1 MKYYNKLLLLA
12 CLSGALGAC
21 ADDEIAA
28 FKTDKPESIV
38 EYEYLNAYDALKTY
52 VDRTANPHFKLGT
65 GVTES
70 DFLSKGLVYSLVC
83 ANYDEVTAGNAMKY
97 SSVVGNN
104 GSMNFSTVR
113 DLVKVAKGA
122 GITIYGHTLCWHSQQ
137 NNKYLNG
144 IIADK
149 VVESEHPSEPTLD
162 PSVISNG
169 DFEDGTITGWGG
181 WGNSSSR
188 AISAAGQGHNG
199 GHALKI
205 TNPTVGSDHYFVQT
219 SYNVAFK
226 SGETYQLSFYV
237 KGASAGIGQVVAQD
251 ANYAGD
257 PFLDKSANKDFAI
270 TTDWK
275 LIEMKATVTAD
286 RTLILLNTGKYEGDL
301 YIDDISLCHVNTGG
315 GGGIVTNEYA
325 VQSDFENGLDNWG
338 GWGNSSTREVV
349 DGGGYNGTKGFK
361 VVNPTAT
368 NSWSA
373 QVAYDFASELVAG
386 ETYYLKLKIKGSV
399 AGNIGAGFQKKSD
412 YSGRGDF
419 PAMSVTTGWKEIL
432 TSVTVSGENA
442 DRFLFNVGAYAGT
455 LWMDDIEI
463 YREVKGNTIPLTPE
477 EKADTLTYA
486 LENWIKG
493 MMEATEGYVKVWDV
507 VNEPM
512 SDWPDPTQLK
522 SDPNHTDTENFY
534 WQDYLGKDY
543 ARVAIKLARKYGGD
557 NQVLFINDYGLE
569 GSGNAKCKGLINMI
583 AYWES
588 DGVTRI
594 DGIGTQ
600 MHVTYSLDPVKQQ
613 ANEAAVISMLELL
626 AHTGKLI
633 KISELDMGIADV
645 SGTNIKTIAVTLE
658 QHKMMAEYYKFIVK
672 KYFEIIPA
680 AQRYGITHWSPAD
693 SPDNQ
698 NSFWRKGEPIG
709 LWNLDYNRKPA
720 YAGFAEGLSGK

>member
-52 VDRTANPHFKLGT
+52 VDRTTSPHFKLGT

-70 DFLSKGLVYSLVC
+70 DFLNKGLVYSLVC
-83 ANYDEVTAGNAMKY
+83 ANYDEVTAGNAMKH

-104 GSMNFSTVR
+104 GSMNFSTVM

-122 GITIYGHTLCWHSQQ
+122 GISIYGHTLCWHSQQ

-149 VVESEHPSEPTLD
+149 VIESEQPSEPTLG

-169 DFEDGTITGWGG
+169 DFENAMITGWDG

-188 AISAAGQGHNG
+188 AISAAGQGRNG
-199 GHALKI
+199 GYAMKI

-226 SGETYQLSFYV
+226 LGEEYQLSFYV
-237 KGASAGIGQVVAQD
+237 KGASAGTGQVVAQD
-251 ANYAGD
+251 ASYAGD
-257 PFLDKSANKDFAI
+257 PFLDKTASKDFAI

-275 LIEMKATVTAD
+275 LVEMKVTLTAD
-286 RTLILLNTGKYEGDL
+286 RTLLLLNTGKYVGDL
-301 YIDDISLCHVNTGG
+301 YIDDISLCHVNKGG
-315 GGGIVTNEYA
+315 GGTVTNEYA
-325 VQSDFENGLDNWG
+325 AQSDFESGLDNWG

-349 DGGGYNGTKGFK
+349 DGGGYNGTKGLK

-373 QVAYDFASELVAG
+373 QVAYDFASELIAG
-386 ETYYLKLKIKGSV
+386 ETYFLKFKLKGSM
-399 AGNIGAGFQKKSD
+399 GGSIGASFQKKSD

-419 PAMSVTTGWKEIL
+419 PAISVTTGWKEVL

-463 YREVKGNTIPLTPE
+463 YREVRGNTIPLTPE

-493 MMEATEGYVKVWDV
+493 MMEATDGYVKAWDV

-512 SDWPDPTQLK
+512 SDWPDPSQLK

-543 ARVAIKLARKYGGD
+543 ARVAIKLTRQYGGD

-569 GSGNAKCKGLINMI
+569 GTGNAKCKGLINMI
-583 AYWES
+583 TYWES

-613 ANEAAVISMLELL
+613 ANEAAVVSMLELL
-626 AHTGKLI
+626 ANTGKLI
-633 KISELDMGIADV
+633 KISELDMGIADA
-645 SGTNIKTIAVTLE
+645 SGTNLKTVAVTLE
-658 QHKMMAEYYKFIVK
+658 QHKLMSDYYKFIVK
-672 KYFEIIPA
+672 KYFELIPA
-680 AQRYGITHWSPAD
+680 AQRYGITHWSPTD

-698 NSFWRKGEPIG
+698 YSFWRKGEPIG
-709 LWNLDYNRKPA
+709 LWDLDYNRKPA